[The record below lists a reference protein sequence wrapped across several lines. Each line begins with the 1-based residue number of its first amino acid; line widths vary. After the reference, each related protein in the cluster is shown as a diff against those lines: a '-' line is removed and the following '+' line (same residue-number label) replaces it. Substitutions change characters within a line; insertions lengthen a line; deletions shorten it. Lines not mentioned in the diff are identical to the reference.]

1 MAIRT
6 IDDIKLQDIAVA
18 IQGKDGGGTMTVD
31 QMPTRIEQNLQ
42 SKAVL
47 DSVIDGSITS
57 FESDVTDMRNNIF
70 SNYTNLE
77 SCNLRNVTAL
87 SSYAFLGCSS
97 LVSIN
102 APNAISINE
111 KALAS
116 CSNLRTIDFE
126 NVMVIGQYAF
136 YRSGLRN
143 LYAPSTITLASN
155 SFFQAYNVTRL
166 FFPNVEE
173 IGSYSFAYCS
183 RLSTIVLHKRAN
195 LQNSNI
201 LNDGCPAII
210 YVKPEDLSWYSTA
223 TNWSTLYAQDRIKS
237 IEDLTGDDLAW
248 YQEQLARYPI
258 EEAS

>member
-1 MAIRT
+1 MATRV
-6 IDDIKLQDIAVA
+6 IDDSKLQDIAVA

-57 FESDVTDMRNNIF
+57 IESDVTNVRERAF
-70 SNYTNLE
+70 SNCTNLE
-77 SCNLRNVTAL
+77 SCNFRNVTVL
-87 SSYAFLGCSS
+87 SS
-97 LVSIN
+97 
-102 APNAISINE
+102 
-111 KALAS
+111 
-116 CSNLRTIDFE
+116 
-126 NVMVIGQYAF
+126 YAF

-143 LYAPSTITLASN
+143 LYAPSTIMLASN
-155 SFFQAYNVTRL
+155 SFYQAYHVTRL
-166 FFPNVEE
+166 FFPNIEQ
-173 IGSYSFAYCS
+173 IGSASFAYCHA
-183 RLSTIVLHKRAN
+183 LSTIVLHKHAN

-201 LNDGCPAII
+201 LNNGCPAII

-248 YQEQLARYPI
+248 YQEQLARYQ
-258 EEAS
+258 AA

>member
-6 IDDIKLQDIAVA
+6 IDDSKLQNIAVA
-18 IQGKDGGGTMTVD
+18 IQGKDGGGQMTVD

-57 FESDVTDMRNNIF
+57 IESDVTDMKDRIF
-70 SNYTNLE
+70 SNCTNLE
-77 SCNLRNVTAL
+77 SCNLRNVTTL
-87 SSYAFLGCSS
+87 SS
-97 LVSIN
+97 
-102 APNAISINE
+102 
-111 KALAS
+111 
-116 CSNLRTIDFE
+116 
-126 NVMVIGQYAF
+126 YAF

-155 SFFQAYNVTRL
+155 SFFQAYYVTRL

-173 IGSYSFAYCS
+173 IGSASFAYC
-183 RLSTIVLHKRAN
+183 RVLSTIVLHKRAN
-195 LQNSNI
+195 LQNTDI
-201 LNDGCPAII
+201 LNNGCPAII

-223 TNWSTLYAQDRIKS
+223 TNWSTLYVQNRIKS

-248 YQEQLARYPI
+248 YQEQLARYQ
-258 EEAS
+258 AA